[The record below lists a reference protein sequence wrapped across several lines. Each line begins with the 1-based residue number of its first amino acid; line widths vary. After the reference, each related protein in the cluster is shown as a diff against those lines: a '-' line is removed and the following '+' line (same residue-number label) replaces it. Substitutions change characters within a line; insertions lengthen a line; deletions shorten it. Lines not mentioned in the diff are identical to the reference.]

1 MSELRRVSSVMRSA
15 SRLPAV
21 DPVLEQAREAW
32 PDAVGAAIAAASQPA
47 RMTKDAIWVHCT
59 SSAWVSE
66 LTMLA
71 ADLRA
76 RLAERVTGL
85 PSGIR
90 FELGDVVQAAP
101 PAAGGAPLL
110 APDPE
115 LSARADELVS
125 DVSDPVLRERIR
137 EAIELSLRR
146 GS

>member
-1 MSELRRVSSVMRSA
+1 MPWA
-15 SRLPAV
+15 P
-21 DPVLEQAREAW
+21 
-32 PDAVGAAIAAASQPA
+32 AIAAASQPA

-76 RLAERVTGL
+76 RLAERVSGAA
-85 PSGIR
+85 SGIR

-101 PAAGGAPLL
+101 PADAEPRCWRPTRSCLRAPT
-110 APDPE
+110 
-115 LSARADELVS
+115 SWSR